1 MASSAPVRQPWPS
14 SGPAARAE
22 YGRDVVLWSQ
32 EQALLLRL
40 RRFAELDIEHL
51 AEEIEGMG
59 KSERRDLAARMARL
73 TAHLLAWRCQP
84 EMKTGGLRATI
95 CDARKRIALVLKET
109 PSLKVIL
116 RDQDWQ
122 DGVWLDARVHARTD
136 SGVKDDGL
144 PEVCPWT
151 MEQAADP
158 DFWPA
163 ARKPQPFAFGLAA
176 RLPNSAA
183 ATS

>member
-1 MASSAPVRQPWPS
+1 
-14 SGPAARAE
+14 
-22 YGRDVVLWSQ
+22 
-32 EQALLLRL
+32 LRL
-40 RRFAELDIEHL
+40 LRFAELDIEHL

-73 TAHLLAWRCQP
+73 TAHLLAYRCQP
-84 EMKTGGLRATI
+84 ETKTGGVRATI

-109 PSLKVIL
+109 PSLKAIL

-122 DGVWLDARVHARTD
+122 EGVWLDARVHARTE
-136 SGVKDDGL
+136 SGVKDDAL

-151 MEQAADP
+151 VEQAVNP

-163 ARKPQPFAFGLAA
+163 APKPQPFAVGLAA
-176 RLPNSAA
+176 RLPNPAS

>member
-1 MASSAPVRQPWPS
+1 MSISAPARQPWPA
-14 SGPAARAE
+14 SGAAARAM
-22 YGRDVVLWSQ
+22 RDRDLILWS
-32 EQALLLRL
+32 EDQARLLRA

-59 KSERRDLAARMARL
+59 KSERRDLAGRMARL

-84 EMKTGGLRATI
+84 ESRTGGLRATI
-95 CDARKRIALVLKET
+95 CDARKRIALALKET
-109 PSLKVIL
+109 PSLRTVL

-122 DGVWLDARVHARTD
+122 DGVWLDARVHARTE
-136 SGVKDDGL
+136 SGVKDDAL
-144 PEVCPWT
+144 PDACPWT

-163 ARKPQPFAFGLAA
+163 APKPQPFAVGLST
-176 RLPNSAA
+176 RLSGRGG
-183 ATS
+183 

>member
-1 MASSAPVRQPWPS
+1 MSSSAPLRQPWPAS
-14 SGPAARAE
+14 DGAARVTRE
-22 YGRDVVLWSQ
+22 RDVILWSS
-32 EQALLLRL
+32 EQARLLRA

-59 KSERRDLAARMARL
+59 KSERRDLAGRMARL

-84 EMKTGGLRATI
+84 ESRTGGLRATI

-109 PSLKVIL
+109 PSLQAAL

-122 DGVWLDARVHARTD
+122 DGVWLDARVHARSE
-136 SGVKDDGL
+136 SGLKDDAL
-144 PEVCPWT
+144 PDACPWT
-151 MEQAADP
+151 IEQAADP

-163 ARKPQPFAFGLAA
+163 APKPQPFTVGLAV
-176 RLPNSAA
+176 RRP
-183 ATS
+183 

>member
-1 MASSAPVRQPWPS
+1 MATSAPVRQPWPS

-40 RRFAELDIEHL
+40 RQLHL

>member
-1 MASSAPVRQPWPS
+1 MATSAPVRQPWPS

-40 RRFAELDIEHL
+40 RQLHL

-163 ARKPQPFAFGLAA
+163 ARKPQPFAVGLAA